1 MYEAKGNIL
10 KAVIDFIKKL
20 VAMVKDILA
29 KLNIEL
35 PTKAEG

>member
-20 VAMVKDILA
+20 VAMVKDLIA
-29 KLNIEL
+29 KLGIEM
-35 PTKAEG
+35 PTK